1 MLRVLVPDL
10 SRFLH
15 SAKIA
20 LVESPSKEH
29 SICANRGAAM
39 VGQLESS
46 TAGIGVPRAKK
57 S

>member
-39 VGQLESS
+39 VGQLEFS